1 MSTRR
6 AFLAA
11 PAAALAAPAYAQ
23 APAWPG
29 RAVTM
34 IVPYAAGGSN
44 DVVARMLTPALEGKF
59 RQPFVVENRA
69 GGGGSVGM
77 TMVAR
82 ARPDGLT
89 MLVSSA
95 SNHLFHPLAS
105 NEQPYDA
112 REAFDGVSMLTDVPN
127 VVAVHPSV
135 PANNIQELIAWIRTQ
150 DRGVSY
156 GSSGVGTSNHLAG
169 ELFRLRTGLEM
180 THVPYRGGG
189 PAITDLIAGNVL
201 LCFMNL
207 PTVAPPAAAG
217 RVRILAV
224 CTQNRVALRQDLPT
238 VTEQG
243 VENYAVRSWTGLF
256 APRGTPKPVLEAM
269 SATIREALETDAVK
283 RRLADIASEAIWTDP
298 AGTDSFVRQEYERW
312 TPVVRAAN
320 IRLD

>member
-6 AFLAA
+6 ALLAA
-11 PAAALAAPAYAQ
+11 PAAALAAPAFAQ
-23 APAWPG
+23 GWPS
-29 RAVTM
+29 RPVTM

-44 DVVARMLTPALEGKF
+44 DVVARLLTPTLEAKF

-77 TMVAR
+77 TLVAR
-82 ARPDGLT
+82 ARPDGQTVLI
-89 MLVSSA
+89 SSA

-105 NEQPYDA
+105 AELGYDA
-112 REAFDGVSMLTDVPN
+112 REAFSGVSMLTDVPN

-135 PANNIQELIAWIRTQ
+135 PVTNIQELIAWIRAQPT
-150 DRGVSY
+150 GVSY

-169 ELFRLRTGLEM
+169 ELFRLRTGLDM

-189 PAITDLIAGNVL
+189 QAITDLIAGNVK

-217 RVRILAV
+217 RARILAV
-224 CTQNRVALRQDLPT
+224 CTAARVALRPDLPT

-243 VENYAVRSWTGLF
+243 IENYAVRSWTGAF
-256 APRGTPKPVLEAM
+256 MPRGTPAPVLEAL
-269 SATIREALETDAVK
+269 AEGIKEALDSANVK
-283 RRLADIASEAIWTDP
+283 QRLIDIASEAIWTNP
-298 AGTDSFVRQEYERW
+298 AGTDDFVRQEYERW

-320 IRLD
+320 VRLD